1 MGLRRRR
8 PPGVRYDRRWLAGL
22 ALTLPLTLPLAL
34 PLTLALT
41 LTLGGSLVVTVP
53 SMACDDARTV
63 ATEECQKP
71 SADVIMSP
79 SALTACP
86 SDVELFGSGE
96 YPDGET
102 SVRPLIFKWETSA
115 EPEPEPEPDPKT
127 EPETRNPD
135 SKPEP

>member
-22 ALTLPLTLPLAL
+22 TLTLTLPLPLAL
-34 PLTLALT
+34 A

-115 EPEPEPEPDPKT
+115 EPEP
-127 EPETRNPD
+127 
-135 SKPEP
+135 

>member
-8 PPGVRYDRRWLAGL
+8 SPGVRYDRRWLAGL
-22 ALTLPLTLPLAL
+22 TLTLPLAL
-34 PLTLALT
+34 SLTLALT
-41 LTLGGSLVVTVP
+41 LTPGGSLVVTVP
-53 SMACDDARTV
+53 SMACDDARTL

-115 EPEPEPEPDPKT
+115 EPEPEPDPEP
-127 EPETRNPD
+127 EPETRNPK

>member
-1 MGLRRRR
+1 MGLRRPL
-8 PPGVRYDRRWLAGL
+8 PPGVRYDRRWLA
-22 ALTLPLTLPLAL
+22 ALTLTLTLPLAL

-41 LTLGGSLVVTVP
+41 LTPGGSLVVTVP
-53 SMACDDARTV
+53 SMACDDARTL
-63 ATEECQKP
+63 ATEECQRP

-102 SVRPLIFKWETSA
+102 SVRPLIFKWETSL
-115 EPEPEPEPDPKT
+115 
-127 EPETRNPD
+127 
-135 SKPEP
+135 

>member
-1 MGLRRRR
+1 MGLRRRL

-22 ALTLPLTLPLAL
+22 TLTLPLALPLAL

-41 LTLGGSLVVTVP
+41 LTPGGSLVVTVP

-102 SVRPLIFKWETSA
+102 SVRPLIFKWG
-115 EPEPEPEPDPKT
+115 DL
-127 EPETRNPD
+127 R
-135 SKPEP
+135 

>member
-1 MGLRRRR
+1 M
-8 PPGVRYDRRWLAGL
+8 
-22 ALTLPLTLPLAL
+22 
-34 PLTLALT
+34 
-41 LTLGGSLVVTVP
+41 VTVP
-53 SMACDDARTV
+53 GMACDDARTL
-63 ATEECQKP
+63 ATEECQRP

-115 EPEPEPEPDPKT
+115 APEPWPEPDPKP
-127 EPETRNPD
+127 EPELG
-135 SKPEP
+135 PELNLTTNQALEETVRSLQAEAQGENRPANT